1 MRMATPRS
9 LHLSTR
15 GVKIFSISSISAL
28 YSSSVSYR
36 MSSNFF
42 RPSAKLP
49 GLTRILSKHSATI
62 MATLGAKWM
71 SAMRGVSYPSSTRRF
86 LISAHALASCMPWTV
101 MRTISAPASA
111 HFFTCESREREG
123 GEWFC
128 FFFVQRRDGSR
139 VRAEKMVLEGRR
151 RRRRGRD
158 ASGRGSRDQRLDALG
173 RVPRS
178 LPAMSRRD
186 AREST
191 PRARVSTEIRPA
203 SIGYRPSLSS
213 SPRWDIFSTDSSG
226 GCAHLGDGGLD
237 VARVGGGHRLADDG
251 VVGAHLDLADGD
263 GPAGGN
269 RAAKARSARQP
280 GA

>member
-1 MRMATPRS
+1 MVLFFFCPTPR
-9 LHLSTR
+9 R
-15 GVKIFSISSISAL
+15 EPWVSAG
-28 YSSSVSYR
+28 R
-36 MSSNFF
+36 
-42 RPSAKLP
+42 
-49 GLTRILSKHSATI
+49 
-62 MATLGAKWM
+62 
-71 SAMRGVSYPSSTRRF
+71 
-86 LISAHALASCMPWTV
+86 
-101 MRTISAPASA
+101 
-111 HFFTCESREREG
+111 
-123 GEWFC
+123 
-128 FFFVQRRDGSR
+128 RRDGFGGATEAPA
-139 VRAEKMVLEGRR
+139 RADVS
-151 RRRRGRD
+151 
-158 ASGRGSRDQRLDALG
+158 ARGSRDQRLDALG
-173 RVPRS
+173 RIPCS
-178 LPAMSRRD
+178 LPAMARRD